1 MVQIRQKPGSPSSTS
16 TPIHVRKLGHVVF
29 RVSDVERT
37 TRFWTEIMGFAISDR
52 NERGMV
58 FLRHGSDHH
67 SIALAAAEPAE
78 GLPTKDR
85 IGFDHLALE
94 VGSVAELFEIRDFLR
109 AHDVPIVYEGRRGA
123 GSNPGIEFLDP
134 DGYQLEVYAAMD
146 QIGWEGVSRPASQWR
161 RATSLEQ
168 VLAEPVEGAR
178 Y

>member
-1 MVQIRQKPGSPSSTS
+1 MIETQQSDTSSVGAT
-16 TPIHVRKLGHVVF
+16 TPIRVRKLGHVVF
-29 RVSDVERT
+29 RVSDVERS
-37 TRFWTEIMGFAISDR
+37 TRFWTEIMGFTISDR

-67 SIALAAAEPAE
+67 SVALAAADSGE
-78 GLPTKDR
+78 GLPSRER

-109 AHDVPIVYEGRRGA
+109 ANNVRIIYEGRRGA

-168 VLAEPVEGAR
+168 VLDEPVEGAR